1 MTKSNDNK
9 TNSKFQNYIDMLNS
23 DNPSKITETFQVNF
37 SDLSEKCPIILNE
50 NIFLYSDEIFD
61 LNNKLD
67 SLIQKK
73 QKQVIPL
80 VIYSSVLTMSLTAA
94 YINDYVLKSPINLV
108 DYISMASSLFSSWE
122 SSKYISNFISYKSE
136 IKKTKVIIKFVN
148 DEKDNLENKLDK
160 IKQNN
165 PNLSIEQ
172 ISDTVYSELLTPVNN
187 FNGNNLKNK

>member
-9 TNSKFQNYIDMLNS
+9 TNSKFQNYIGMLNS
-23 DNPSKITETFQVNF
+23 DTPSKITETFQVNF

-50 NIFLYSDEIFD
+50 NIFLYSDEILD

-73 QKQVIPL
+73 QKQVIPW
-80 VIYSSVLTMSLTAA
+80 VIYSSVLTMSLITA

-108 DYISMASSLFSSWE
+108 DYTSMASSLFSSYKF
-122 SSKYISNFISYKSE
+122 SKYLSNFIDYKSE

-172 ISDTVYSELLTPVNN
+172 IRILFILTY
-187 FNGNNLKNK
+187 